1 MYFFLKV
8 SSKEAELSPLVL
20 RELIKP
26 LRWMLDVPQIPS
38 FNFLMK
44 NLDRDG
50 NQSISEA
57 EFLSLFH
64 AIHGNDKLLI
74 PKPLTQVCCRGLSKT
89 RAFRLVDRFVD
100 SVVSDILVA
109 IMSLAQLALIIA
121 ATVTLGRSNPDE
133 DLLDG
138 IRIANLVFASAFL
151 AETLLRLIVKGP
163 RVYFAFAINRA
174 DFLISSILFFAS
186 LVDLIPSFLWND
198 GSLVR
203 AATLLRLLTLFRL
216 LSHISFIK
224 SGLVALTLSLRL
236 LFVRTFLLFL
246 CLFYIYGL
254 IGMEA
259 FGGLIY
265 PDNPLLAGTS
275 FEAAGYIFSS
285 HWNDMSAA
293 MSTLFQL
300 LVVNNWFIIADGP
313 ESASQISGSRV
324 FFVSWWVISVLL
336 WLNLYIGLLINV
348 FVEIFTSQSKSNILF
363 HFSSFRQHSD
373 DGDPPKPSDHLN
385 LYSFFGSS
393 ESLTPPPVDNSSAA
407 HLNRDSIDGE

>member
-1 MYFFLKV
+1 M
-8 SSKEAELSPLVL
+8 VL

-74 PKPLTQVCCRGLSKT
+74 PKPLTQVCCRGLSTT

-109 IMSLAQLALIIA
+109 ILSLAQLALIIA

-151 AETLLRLIVKGP
+151 AETLLRLVVKGP

-373 DGDPPKPSDHLN
+373 DGDPPNPSDHLN

-407 HLNRDSIDGE
+407 NLNRDSIDGE